1 MSENHT
7 DTVSAAPPEA
17 SLGLTPAMAEAAEI
31 PSPWNEPSADLALP
45 EENADAMPTLA
56 LTAAGLAVLNVI
68 LTFGMLAIWTLS
80 PESVLQ
86 VVRSLSG
93 LALLLAVAPIAVG
106 GMIFSKNRQ
115 NGKEMPGTVWATW
128 AIVAG
133 VLLFSAFLFIPLVSA
148 IVSLTQSGGL

>member
-56 LTAAGLAVLNVI
+56 LTAAGLGA
-68 LTFGMLAIWTLS
+68 
-80 PESVLQ
+80 Q
-86 VVRSLSG
+86 VENDRPWPTARSRRSTSSRS
-93 LALLLAVAPIAVG
+93 APA
-106 GMIFSKNRQ
+106 
-115 NGKEMPGTVWATW
+115 ATPRLG
-128 AIVAG
+128 APRVD
-133 VLLFSAFLFIPLVSA
+133 
-148 IVSLTQSGGL
+148 